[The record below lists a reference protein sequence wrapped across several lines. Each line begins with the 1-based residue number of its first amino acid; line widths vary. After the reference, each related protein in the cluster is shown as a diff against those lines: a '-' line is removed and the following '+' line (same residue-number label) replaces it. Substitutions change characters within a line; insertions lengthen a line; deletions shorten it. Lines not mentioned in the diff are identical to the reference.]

1 MKFYKKLN
9 KKVKKVSC
17 QVFTL
22 KGQLIDCFFIKIQKF
37 LNIFKKK
44 RPNYFIVCGF
54 SESDKLHFVKMMK
67 EIFKDDK
74 DYLFFSEVSALETT
88 RILNKDIISNS
99 EIDII
104 NFEKIS
110 SLFGSSRCL
119 KIIFLVRDPRDLISS
134 FHPSAPGQFFQG
146 YDYCLFLKDNIK
158 SYTNPGILTIYNSI
172 KSIENSNVNI
182 IKIKNENLNQSLEKE
197 IKKLVNFINFDFS
210 CGRERFD
217 EIFSGLDIPEE
228 KFEKQKIFSDSPSW
242 VKDERLIRVFRQIE
256 LCSDIEKIAC
266 TLGYPSLD
274 EILEKYGITISS
286 LTINYGTIVL
296 FHTDDDLYKHEANRC
311 IKYIEKLGLKYD
323 VTVIPK
329 KSQWVE
335 NCAMKSKILL
345 DARKRLR
352 GPILYV
358 DVDAVIH
365 KDPWPYLSQYE
376 GDFGVYFHSNGEL
389 MSGTILINDTQKAMG
404 LLQEWV
410 ASQDSSPLEWDQKVL
425 EELISSYEKND
436 NSGTGKI
443 NIQRLPPSFCYV
455 FDKLYSSFHGEIFI
469 EHLQAS
475 RQVKRPLG
483 SGSVRRENRILE
495 IHENAGSD
503 GS

>member
-22 KGQLIDCFFIKIQKF
+22 RRQLIDCFFIEIQKF

-44 RPNYFIVCGF
+44 RPNYFIICGF
-54 SESDKLHFVKMMK
+54 SERDKLHLVKMMK

-74 DYLFFSEVSALETT
+74 DYLFFSGASALETK
-88 RILNKDIISNS
+88 RILNKNIISNS

-104 NFEKIS
+104 EFEKIS
-110 SLFGSSRCL
+110 TLFGSSRCL

-134 FHPSAPGQFFQG
+134 FHPSTPGQFFQG
-146 YDYCLFLKDNIK
+146 YDHRFFLKDNIK
-158 SYTNPGILTIYNSI
+158 SYTDPGISTIYNCI
-172 KSIENSNVNI
+172 KSIENNNNAI
-182 IKIKNENLNQSLEKE
+182 IKIKNENLNESLEKE
-197 IKKLVNFINFDFS
+197 ITKLANFIDFDFS
-210 CGRERFD
+210 GGRDKFD
-217 EIFSGLDIPEE
+217 EIFSGLDFPEE
-228 KFEKQKIFSDSPSW
+228 KFKKQKIVSDEPSW
-242 VKDERLIRVFRQIE
+242 VQDERLIRVVRQIK
-256 LCSDIEKIAC
+256 LCGDIESIAC
-266 TLGYPSLD
+266 SLGYLSLD
-274 EILEKYGITISS
+274 EILDVYGITVPS

-296 FHTDDDLYKHEANRC
+296 FHTDDDLYKNEAERC

-323 VTVIPK
+323 ATVIPK

-376 GDFGVYFHSNGEL
+376 GDLAVYFHSNGEL
-389 MSGTILINDTQKAMG
+389 MSGTILINDTQKAMC
-404 LLQEWV
+404 LLEEWV
-410 ASQDSSPLEWDQKVL
+410 TLQDSSPLEWDQRVL

-436 NSGTGKI
+436 NSGTRKI

-455 FDKLYSSFHGEIFI
+455 FDKLYSSFYGEIFI